1 MTERVKA
8 PAEVPEGTTHMGL
21 HTVSTNTDGMEHLHP
36 GNLQHLFKFI
46 LFLKNT
52 VILLD
57 RVTHFKK
64 KKKNLTAKSLGALQ
78 KRGSICT

>member
-64 KKKNLTAKSLGALQ
+64 KKKT
-78 KRGSICT
+78 